1 MRKGICVGLFMIMVY
16 WASAQVSVAAA
27 FSQDTILIGNTVDY
41 TVTIK
46 TFPSVNILQV
56 EKNSIDSI
64 ISGIQ
69 TQKLIAQDSTVVPD
83 PIVSDYDVMDYG
95 KWDDKNEDGI
105 YEGDELGFDITNVGN
120 ETLYEN
126 TFKIKFWD
134 AGPQY
139 LKHPGLMFQS
149 GDSLYQMP
157 PSGVAEL
164 FIAPPFDLAELEND
178 SIDIA
183 PIKDIVYEKK
193 NISDYFIYMWIA
205 GILLGLFLLS
215 ILIKYLNKPK
225 VVEEVQ
231 VEIKRPAHEIAIEK
245 LHDLGDKELW
255 QKGEIKAY
263 QSELTYIIREYLEN
277 RYDIMALESTTD
289 EIVKELGDKEFDPT
303 DEKNLREILQVA
315 DLVKFAK
322 AKPEASM
329 HQRFLDSALGFVRK
343 TKANIVEE
351 VEEQNMDTEV

>member
-1 MRKGICVGLFMIMVY
+1 MRKAIGVMLFVCIGSWVM
-16 WASAQVSVAAA
+16 AQVSVTAS
-27 FSQDTILIGNTVDY
+27 FSQDSLLIGDIVDY

-46 TFPSVNILQV
+46 AQPSVRILEI

-69 TQKLIAQDSTVVPD
+69 TQKLIAQDSSVVPD
-83 PIVSDYDVMDYG
+83 PIVSDYDVLDYG

-105 YEGDELGFDITNVGN
+105 YEGQELGFNVTKVGN

-126 TFKIKFWD
+126 TMKIKFWD

-139 LKHPGLMFQS
+139 LKHPGLLFQS
-149 GDSLYQMP
+149 GDSLYKMP

-164 FIAPPFDLAELEND
+164 FIAPPFDLAELESD
-178 SIDIA
+178 SLDIA

-193 NISDYFIYMWIA
+193 NISDYYIYMWIA
-205 GILLGLFLLS
+205 GALLALFLLGM
-215 ILIKYLNKPK
+215 LIKWLNKPK
-225 VVEEVQ
+225 EIEEVH

-255 QKGEIKAY
+255 QKGEVKAY

-289 EIVKELGDKEFDPT
+289 DIVKELSDKEFDPT

-322 AKPEASM
+322 AKPEASI
-329 HQRFLDSALGFVRK
+329 HQRFLDSAMGFVRK
-343 TKANIVEE
+343 TKAAIVEE
-351 VEEQNMDTEV
+351 EKIEEDVT

>member
-1 MRKGICVGLFMIMVY
+1 MRKGIGVAILLCISS
-16 WASAQVSVAAA
+16 WAIAQVSVTAS
-27 FSQDTILIGNTVDY
+27 FSQDTLLIGNIVDY

-46 TFPSVNILQV
+46 TQPSVRILQV

-83 PIVSDYDVMDYG
+83 PIVSDYDVLDYG
-95 KWDDKNEDGI
+95 KWDDKNDDGI
-105 YEGDELGFDITNVGN
+105 YEGDELGFNITKVGSS
-120 ETLYEN
+120 TLYEN
-126 TFKIKFWD
+126 TMKIKFWD

-164 FIAPPFDLAELEND
+164 FIAPPFDLVELESD
-178 SIDIA
+178 SLDIA

-205 GILLGLFLLS
+205 GILLSLFLLGL
-215 ILIKYLNKPK
+215 LIKYLNRPK
-225 VVEEVQ
+225 EIEEIHI
-231 VEIKRPAHEIAIEK
+231 EIKRPAHEIAIEK

-255 QKGEIKAY
+255 QKGEVKAY

-289 EIVKELGDKEFDPT
+289 DIVNELSGKEFDPT

-322 AKPEASM
+322 AKPEASI
-329 HQRFLDSALGFVRK
+329 HQRFLDSAMGFVRK
-343 TKANIVEE
+343 TKAAVVEE
-351 VEEQNMDTEV
+351 LTTEEDVS